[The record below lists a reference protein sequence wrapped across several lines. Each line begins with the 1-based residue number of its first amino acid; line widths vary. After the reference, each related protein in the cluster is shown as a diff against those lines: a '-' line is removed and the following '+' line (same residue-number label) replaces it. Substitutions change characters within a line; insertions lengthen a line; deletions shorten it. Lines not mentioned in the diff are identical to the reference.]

1 MRVQALFASL
11 VALVGVLA
19 FASTSLAQNP
29 HGYSFG
35 IRNAASKTLGDDYY
49 FYAGETY
56 GLHAYDH
63 ADVLGH
69 YAATG
74 KAVPQDVVKE
84 HADEIRSNVAASKK
98 AYSKLSAKA
107 KDHPEIA
114 KHLKAIEQHHA
125 AAAAAADKL
134 SASKGDAKAVA
145 THSADVQKSLKS
157 AAGEHQQLIKKLN
170 RDSSAK

>member
-1 MRVQALFASL
+1 LFASL
-11 VALVGVLA
+11 VAVMGVLSDA
-19 FASTSLAQNP
+19 HTSLAQNP

-35 IRNAASKTLGDDYY
+35 IRNAASKSLGDDYY
-49 FYAGETY
+49 FYASETY

-74 KAVPQDVVKE
+74 KAVPQDVLKE
-84 HADEIRSNVAASKK
+84 HSDEIHSNIAASKK
-98 AYSKLSAKA
+98 AYSKLSKDA
-107 KDHPEIA
+107 KDHPEID

-125 AAAAAADKL
+125 AASAAAGKL
-134 SASKGDAKAVA
+134 GASKGDPKAVA
-145 THSADVQKSLKS
+145 THAADVQKSLKS

-170 RDSSAK
+170 RDKSAN